1 MSIPQIDRKRLLKQI
16 EMGEQYQKTMHT
28 GHCSEN
34 ADCIMHCTIFG
45 LSDPKCPKQHRT
57 CSHQHNSDCPDCI
70 NITCTLDEI
79 RERIETISN
88 EEIKSETKYDFD
100 NASQHLVEWSRH
112 NLRTAQQNY
121 AKNQIIS
128 QMKTDEAFCTFDW
141 GQKILPQEFRES
153 QNTYFG
159 KAGMSVLVSSFV
171 WKNPTMTT
179 SATDSACMPSFNT
192 ESYILALTN
201 ASQTDL
207 DSLSGSE
214 IIIKQFKE
222 YHKHIKKLYKRTDN
236 ADNFSSHVTP
246 EVEMMIC
253 DRVSSW
259 QEAMPIVNFV
269 FHR

>member
-1 MSIPQIDRKRLLKQI
+1 M
-16 EMGEQYQKTMHT
+16 
-28 GHCSEN
+28 
-34 ADCIMHCTIFG
+34 
-45 LSDPKCPKQHRT
+45 
-57 CSHQHNSDCPDCI
+57 
-70 NITCTLDEI
+70 
-79 RERIETISN
+79 ISN

-100 NASQHLVEWSRH
+100 NASQHLVDLSRH

-121 AKNQIIS
+121 AKTKIIS

-141 GQKILPQEFRES
+141 SQKILPQEFRER

-159 KAGMSVLVSSFV
+159 RAGMSVLVGSFV

-214 IIIKQFKE
+214 IIIK
-222 YHKHIKKLYKRTDN
+222 
-236 ADNFSSHVTP
+236 
-246 EVEMMIC
+246 
-253 DRVSSW
+253 
-259 QEAMPIVNFV
+259 
-269 FHR
+269 